1 MLRDPSGVWAA
12 VTPSHGKPRHTAHG
26 CPAEGHTSGRITEW
40 ASCPRQKYRGLG
52 ARSGRAPPLGQPQQ
66 VVSTAAF
73 EGRAF
78 KGANARLVP
87 TRNRNVR
94 HEGTAA
100 CPPSPAGTTLQLH
113 HRPPPP
119 PPLGSDSSRLFT
131 GCHPLDASYCT
142 VLLYFSGG
150 GNGDPLQCSCL
161 ENPIWAEEPGGYSP

>member
-1 MLRDPSGVWAA
+1 MWAA

-131 GCHPLDASYCT
+131 GCQLLHCATLLFWRRKWQPTPVFLPGESHMGRGAWGLQSLRSQELDMT
-142 VLLYFSGG
+142 
-150 GNGDPLQCSCL
+150 
-161 ENPIWAEEPGGYSP
+161 